1 MGGIIM
7 VIERI
12 GQQFG
17 SYRLMRF
24 LGQGGFAEVYLGEH
38 IHLKT
43 QVAVKVLHTRLIAHQ
58 QEQFLR
64 EAHTIASL
72 GHPGI
77 IRMLDCGVEHGIPF
91 LIMTYAPHGSLR
103 QLYPEGT
110 RLSSAD
116 ILSYV
121 RPIASA
127 LTYAHEHKL
136 IHRDIKPENIL
147 LGARK
152 EVLLSD
158 FGIAVV
164 SSSSSISPDTK
175 EMAGTIA
182 YMAPEQIMGKPRQAS
197 DQYALGV
204 VVYEWLCGELP
215 FTGTFLET
223 CTQHLYAP
231 PPSLREKNP
240 DISPALE
247 KVVFKALAKE
257 PEQRFAS
264 IQDFAD
270 ALEECIGPSVPH
282 YYSTIHMPYSS
293 LFTPSAPAFFH
304 RETIKRLLATRR
316 RLLWLYIIGI
326 CLIIST
332 LPVFAPALM
341 QRLSTRTPSLISLEA
356 HPYQLPLIRSQVATP
371 VRSRTPHRV
380 QATTLPTSSPTTHV
394 TPAITPTG
402 TPTSPQAKATPEGS
416 TSKLIIPSPV
426 PTTAPPIAPSPTPG
440 SSLQLQVTPGSL
452 APQVC
457 SERPG
462 YWECSVTL
470 STAGSDSGRLRWS
483 MALAGNVG
491 DTTTTILRGRLMAG
505 ESRPVMI
512 YIPKDPFEGSCT
524 GTSLIFSSSANTVT
538 VPWNCS

>member
-1 MGGIIM
+1 MWGIIM

-17 SYRLMRF
+17 SYRLTRF

-38 IHLKT
+38 VHLKS

-72 GHPGI
+72 DHPGI
-77 IRMLDCGVEHGIPF
+77 IHMLDCGVERGTPF

-110 RLSSAD
+110 CLSIAD

-121 RPIASA
+121 RPIASV

-136 IHRDIKPENIL
+136 IYRDIKPENIL
-147 LGARK
+147 LDEKK

-164 SSSSSISPDTK
+164 SSSSISPDTK
-175 EMAGTIA
+175 EVAGTIA
-182 YMAPEQIMGKPRQAS
+182 YMAPEQIMGKPRPAS

-215 FTGTFLET
+215 FSGTFLET

-231 PPSLREKNP
+231 PPSLCEKNP
-240 DISPALE
+240 TLSLALE

-270 ALEECIGPSVPH
+270 ALEECVKPSVPH
-282 YYSTIHMPYSS
+282 YYSTIRLPHAS
-293 LFTPSAPAFFH
+293 LFAPSAPSSFNG
-304 RETIKRLLATRR
+304 ETLKGVLATRR
-316 RLLWLYIIGI
+316 RLLWLCIIGI
-326 CLIIST
+326 CLLIST
-332 LPVFAPALM
+332 LPVLAPALL
-341 QRLSTRTPSLISLEA
+341 QRLSSRTPSLISLAA
-356 HPYQLPLIRSQVATP
+356 HTYEPPTIRSQIATP
-371 VRSRTPHRV
+371 VRSRTSHHV
-380 QATTLPTSSPTTHV
+380 QATVSPTSSPTTHL
-394 TPAITPTG
+394 TPTITPNG
-402 TPTSPQAKATPEGS
+402 TPSSPPTKAIPGS
-416 TSKLIIPSPV
+416 SPSKLIIPSPV
-426 PTTAPPIAPSPTPG
+426 PTTAPPVAPSPTPG
-440 SSLQLQVTPGSL
+440 SSLQLQVTPASL
-452 APQVC
+452 APQAC

-462 YWECSVTL
+462 YWECNVTL
-470 STAGSDSGRLRWS
+470 TASGSDSGGLRWS
-483 MALAGNVG
+483 MALAGNRG
-491 DTTTTILRGRLMAG
+491 DTTTPILHGRLMAG

-512 YIPKDPFEGSCT
+512 YIPNDPFAGSCT
-524 GTSLIFSSSANTVT
+524 STSLIFSSSANTVT

>member
-1 MGGIIM
+1 M

-17 SYRLMRF
+17 SYRLIRF

-38 IHLKT
+38 VHLKS

-72 GHPGI
+72 DHSGI
-77 IRMLDCGVEHGIPF
+77 VRILDCGVEHGNPF

-110 RLSSAD
+110 RLSIAD

-121 RPIASA
+121 RPVASV

-147 LGARK
+147 LDARK

-164 SSSSSISPDTK
+164 SSSSISPDTK
-175 EMAGTIA
+175 EVAGTIA
-182 YMAPEQIMGKPRQAS
+182 YMAPEQIMGKPRPAS

-215 FTGTFLET
+215 FSGTFLET

-231 PPSLREKNP
+231 PPSLREK
-240 DISPALE
+240 DSTFSLALE

-264 IQDFAD
+264 VQEFAD
-270 ALEECIGPSVPH
+270 ALEECVKPSVPH
-282 YYSTIHMPYSS
+282 YYSTIRMPHPS
-293 LFTPSAPAFFH
+293 LFTFPTPFSSHGAAIKGAIAP
-304 RETIKRLLATRR
+304 RRR
-316 RLLWLYIIGI
+316 RLWLCIIGI
-326 CLIIST
+326 CLLLST
-332 LPVFAPALM
+332 LPLLAPALL
-341 QRLSTRTPSLISLEA
+341 QHVSTRTPSLISLSA
-356 HPYQLPLIRSQVATP
+356 HTYQPPTIKSQVPRQGSSQKPRHAL
-371 VRSRTPHRV
+371 
-380 QATTLPTSSPTTHV
+380 TTALPTSSSETPT
-394 TPAITPTG
+394 PDITPTS
-402 TPTSPQAKATPEGS
+402 TPSSATTKATPDGS
-416 TSKLIIPSPV
+416 KSGQPATSPV
-426 PTTAPPIAPSPTPG
+426 PTTAPPVAPSPTPG
-440 SSLQLQVTPGSL
+440 SSLQLQVTPTFL
-452 APQVC
+452 TPQAC

-462 YWECSVTL
+462 YWECNVTL
-470 STAGSDSGRLRWS
+470 TVSGSDSGKIRWS
-483 MALAGNVG
+483 MAFSGNMG
-491 DTTTTILRGRLMAG
+491 EPMTILHGMLMAG
-505 ESRPVMI
+505 ESRPVII
-512 YIPKDPFEGSCT
+512 YIPNDPFASNCT
-524 GTSLIFSSSANTVT
+524 STSLIFSSSANTVI
-538 VPWNCS
+538 VPWTCPS

>member
-1 MGGIIM
+1 M

-17 SYRLMRF
+17 NYRLTRF

-38 IHLKT
+38 IHLKS

-72 GHPGI
+72 DHPGVV
-77 IRMLDCGVEHGIPF
+77 RMLDCGVEHGIPF

-110 RLSSAD
+110 CLPIAD
-116 ILSYV
+116 ILAYV
-121 RPIASA
+121 RPIASV

-147 LGARK
+147 LDARK

-164 SSSSSISPDTK
+164 SSSSISPDTK
-175 EMAGTIA
+175 EVAGTIA
-182 YMAPEQIMGKPRQAS
+182 YMAPEQIMGKPRPAS

-215 FTGTFLET
+215 FSGTFLET

-240 DISPALE
+240 ALSLALE
-247 KVVFKALAKE
+247 KVVCKALAKE
-257 PEQRFAS
+257 AEQRFAS

-270 ALEECIGPSVPH
+270 ALEECVKPSVPH
-282 YYSTIHMPYSS
+282 YYSTIRLPHASLFAPSVPSS
-293 LFTPSAPAFFH
+293 LNGAA
-304 RETIKRLLATRR
+304 IKGVIATRR
-316 RLLWLYIIGI
+316 RLLWLCIIGI
-326 CLIIST
+326 CLLLST
-332 LPVFAPALM
+332 LPVLAPALL
-341 QRLSTRTPSLISLEA
+341 QRLSTKTPSLISLSA
-356 HPYQLPLIRSQVATP
+356 HTYQPPTIRSQVATQVP
-371 VRSRTPHRV
+371 SHTSHRV
-380 QATTLPTSSPTTHV
+380 LTTALPTSSPTTP
-394 TPAITPTG
+394 TPIITPTS
-402 TPTSPQAKATPEGS
+402 TPSSPTAKATPDS
-416 TSKLIIPSPV
+416 PSSRVIIPSPV
-426 PTTAPPIAPSPTPG
+426 PTTAPPVAPSPTPG
-440 SSLQLQVTPGSL
+440 SSLQLQVTPASL

-462 YWECSVTL
+462 YWECNVTL
-470 STAGSDSGRLRWS
+470 TASGSNSGRLRWS
-483 MALAGNVG
+483 MALSGG
-491 DTTTTILRGRLMAG
+491 SGYSTTPILHGRLMAG
-505 ESRPVMI
+505 ESRPIMI
-512 YIPKDPFEGSCT
+512 YIPNDPFASSCT
-524 GTSLIFSSSANTVT
+524 STSLIFSSSANTVT
-538 VPWNCS
+538 VPWTCP

>member
-1 MGGIIM
+1 M

-38 IHLKT
+38 VHLKSL
-43 QVAVKVLHTRLIAHQ
+43 VAVKVLHTRLIAHQ

-72 GHPGI
+72 DHPGI
-77 IRMLDCGVEHGIPF
+77 VRMLDCGVEHGIPF

-110 RLSSAD
+110 HLSITD
-116 ILSYV
+116 ILAYV
-121 RPIASA
+121 RPIASV

-175 EMAGTIA
+175 EVAGTIA
-182 YMAPEQIMGKPRQAS
+182 YMAPEQIMGKPRPAS

-215 FTGTFLET
+215 FSGTFLET

-240 DISPALE
+240 ALSLALE

-270 ALEECIGPSVPH
+270 ALEECVKPSIPH
-282 YYSTIHMPYSS
+282 YYSTIRLPHAA
-293 LFTPSAPAFFH
+293 LFAPSATSFLKGSA
-304 RETIKRLLATRR
+304 IKEALAARR
-316 RLLWLYIIGI
+316 RLLGLGIIGL
-326 CLIIST
+326 CLLIGT
-332 LPVFAPALM
+332 LPLFAPALL
-341 QRLSTRTPSLISLEA
+341 QRVPSRTPDLISLSA
-356 HPYQLPLIRSQVATP
+356 HTYLPPKIRSQVATQASSR
-371 VRSRTPHRV
+371 RSHHVLT
-380 QATTLPTSSPTTHV
+380 AALPTSSSTTPTPV
-394 TPAITPTG
+394 ITPTS
-402 TPTSPQAKATPEGS
+402 TPSSASAKIPPDNSKS
-416 TSKLIIPSPV
+416 TQVVASPV
-426 PTTAPPIAPSPTPG
+426 PTTAPPSIPSPTPD
-440 SSLQLQVTPGSL
+440 SSLQLQVTPASL
-452 APQVC
+452 TPQAC

-462 YWECSVTL
+462 YWECNVTL
-470 STAGSDSGRLRWS
+470 TASGSDSGRLRWS
-483 MALAGNVG
+483 MAPSGSMG
-491 DTTTTILRGRLMAG
+491 GTILHGRLMAG
-505 ESRPVMI
+505 ESRPITI
-512 YIPKDPFEGSCT
+512 YIPKDPFGDSCT
-524 GTSLIFSSSANTVT
+524 STSLIFSSSANTVT
-538 VPWNCS
+538 VPWTCP

>member
-1 MGGIIM
+1 MWGIVM

-17 SYRLMRF
+17 SYRLTRF

-38 IHLKT
+38 VHLKS

-72 GHPGI
+72 DHPGI
-77 IRMLDCGVEHGIPF
+77 VRMLDCGVERGMPF

-110 RLSSAD
+110 CLPIAD
-116 ILSYV
+116 ILAYV
-121 RPIASA
+121 RPIASVLA
-127 LTYAHEHKL
+127 YAHEHKL

-147 LGARK
+147 LGAQK

-164 SSSSSISPDTK
+164 SSSSISPDTK
-175 EMAGTIA
+175 EVAGTIA
-182 YMAPEQIMGKPRQAS
+182 YMAPEQIMGKPRPAS

-215 FTGTFLET
+215 FSGTFLET

-240 DISPALE
+240 ALSPALE

-270 ALEECIGPSVPH
+270 ALEECVKPSVPH
-282 YYSTIHMPYSS
+282 YYSTIRLPHAS
-293 LFTPSAPAFFH
+293 LFTPSTPSSLNGAA
-304 RETIKRLLATRR
+304 IKGVLATRR
-316 RLLWLYIIGI
+316 RLFWLCIIGI
-326 CLIIST
+326 CLLIST
-332 LPVFAPALM
+332 LPVFAPALL
-341 QRLSTRTPSLISLEA
+341 QRLSTRTPSLISLA
-356 HPYQLPLIRSQVATP
+356 VHTYQPPTIRSQVAPP
-371 VRSRTPHRV
+371 VPSRTSHRV
-380 QATTLPTSSPTTHV
+380 QTTVLPTSSPASHP
-394 TPAITPTG
+394 TPGITPTS
-402 TPTSPQAKATPEGS
+402 TPSSLSAKATPGGPS
-416 TSKLIIPSPV
+416 RVIIPSPI
-426 PTTAPPIAPSPTPG
+426 PTTAPPVAPSPTPG
-440 SSLQLQVTPGSL
+440 SSLQLQVTPASL

-462 YWECSVTL
+462 YWECNVTL
-470 STAGSDSGRLRWS
+470 TASGPDSGRLRWS
-483 MALAGNVG
+483 MALSGG
-491 DTTTTILRGRLMAG
+491 SGYSTTPILHGRLMAG
-505 ESRPVMI
+505 ESRPIII
-512 YIPKDPFEGSCT
+512 YIPNDPFAGSCT
-524 GTSLIFSSSANTVT
+524 STSLIFSSSANTVT
-538 VPWNCS
+538 VPWTCP